1 MKLKDTF
8 KAGVL
13 ASQLKATWL
22 NAVAWCINT
31 LHGGT
36 HINVEIPAKAGE
48 GTGIKVGIDMDGLC
62 ADLRN
67 RGFYAK
73 TTTEDESEGEG
84 EGEGGDEP
92 VGTAGNLASFD
103 ADGNLEDSG
112 QAKPAEGCAFVQGK
126 IDSFPTGNLVKAGTG
141 DMIEDTGVKADDVIG
156 VTEPE
161 ETEVIES
168 GAYNIPSRLPLIDA
182 PGKIFGQIGDS
193 GAIVYLACRSAY
205 DGADGSIY
213 FRPFMISGDGR
224 IYSIGPESDKFISL
238 VGAE

>member
-8 KAGVL
+8 NAGVL
-13 ASQLKATWL
+13 ASQLKASWL

-36 HINVEIPAKAGE
+36 HINVETPAKAGE

-73 TTTEDESEGEG
+73 TTTEDEGG
-84 EGEGGDEP
+84 GGDAPDVKE
-92 VGTAGNLASFD
+92 GNLASFD
-103 ADGNLEDSG
+103 ANGNLEDSG
-112 QAKPAEGCAFVQGK
+112 QTKPAKDCAFVQGK
-126 IDSFPTGNLVKAGTG
+126 INSFQKGNLVKAGTG
-141 DMIEDTGVKADDVIG
+141 DMIEDTGVKAEDVIG
-156 VTEPE
+156 VKDPE
-161 ETEVIES
+161 AAEEIIS
-168 GAYNIPSRLPLIDA
+168 GAQVNPSRLPLTSS

-193 GAIVYLACRSAY
+193 GAVVYLACRSAY
-205 DGADGSIY
+205 DGADGSIF

-224 IYSIGPESDKFISL
+224 IYSIGPESGDFVSF

>member
-36 HINVEIPAKAGE
+36 HINVETPVKAGE

-73 TTTEDESEGEG
+73 TTTEDESEG
-84 EGEGGDEP
+84 GDAP
-92 VGTAGNLASFD
+92 VGTEGNLASFD
-103 ADGNLEDSG
+103 ANGNLEDSG
-112 QAKPAEGCAFVQGK
+112 QAKPAKDCVFVQGR
-126 IDSFPTGNLVKAGTG
+126 IDSIPTGNLVKAGTG
-141 DMIEDTGVKADDVIG
+141 DMIEDTGVKAEDVIG

-161 ETEVIES
+161 DTDEIES
-168 GAYNIPSRLPLIDA
+168 GAKRIPSRLPLTDA
-182 PGKIFGQIGDS
+182 PVKIFGQTGNS

-213 FRPFMISGDGR
+213 FRQFMISGDGR
-224 IYSIGPESDKFISL
+224 IYSIGPESGDFVSFI
-238 VGAE
+238 GP

>member
-48 GTGIKVGIDMDGLC
+48 GTGIKVGIDMNGLC

-73 TTTEDESEGEG
+73 TTTEGDGD
-84 EGEGGDEP
+84 GGDAP

-103 ADGNLEDSG
+103 ANGNMEDSG
-112 QAKPAEGCAFVQGK
+112 QAKPGEGCVFVQGR
-126 IDSFPTGNLVKAGTG
+126 IDSLPTGNLVKAGTG
-141 DMIEDTGVKADDVIG
+141 DLIEDTGVKADDVIG

-161 ETEVIES
+161 QTEEIES
-168 GAYNIPSRLPLIDA
+168 GAQRSPSRLPLTEA
-182 PGKIFGQIGDS
+182 RGMTFGQIGDP

-205 DGADGSIY
+205 DGADGSIF
-213 FRPFMISGDGR
+213 FRPFVISGDGR
-224 IYSIGPESDKFISL
+224 IYSIGAESGDFVSL

>member
-48 GTGIKVGIDMDGLC
+48 GTGIKVGIDMNGLC

-73 TTTEDESEGEG
+73 TTTEDDGD
-84 EGEGGDEP
+84 GGDAP

-103 ADGNLEDSG
+103 ANGNLEDSG
-112 QAKPAEGCAFVQGK
+112 QAKPGEGCVFVQGK
-126 IDSFPTGNLVKAGTG
+126 IDSLPTGNLVKAGTG
-141 DMIEDTGVKADDVIG
+141 DLIEDTGVKADDVIG

-161 ETEVIES
+161 ETEEIES
-168 GAYNIPSRLPLIDA
+168 GAQRNSSRLPLTDA
-182 PGKIFGQIGDS
+182 PGMIFGKIGGS